1 MVACYVLGGLSVL
14 SVVLFLIV
22 RVLKG
27 GALGVVTKAF
37 ASFTFMALAIVG
49 ALKNGFDTV
58 GALIIL
64 GLLCGLIG
72 DIVLDNKVVYKEHQD
87 IYLNSGMASFGI
99 GHIFYFIAATLVMVS
114 LNDPQSAGISTSTVN
129 ILIALGISVVLTT
142 GIMLMSKPMKLNFG
156 KFFYQ
161 TLAYT
166 LILTFMSAYSVILAI
181 AVPAMWS
188 FAVGICL
195 IFVSDLILST
205 QYFGGQQD
213 NKLFIILNHAI
224 YYLGQIAIAVSL
236 FLY

>member
-1 MVACYVLGGLSVL
+1 MLACYILGGLSLL
-14 SVVLFLIV
+14 SVVLFLVV
-22 RVLKG
+22 RVTKG
-27 GALGVVTKAF
+27 GPLGIVTKAF

-49 ALKNGFDTV
+49 ALKNGFDTM

-72 DIVLDNKVVYKEHQD
+72 DIVLDNKVVYKEHND
-87 IYLNSGMASFGI
+87 IYLNSGMLSFGV
-99 GHIFYFIAATLVMVS
+99 GHIFYFIAATLVMVT
-114 LNDPQSAGISTSTVN
+114 LNKEGQAISTSTVN
-129 ILIALGISVVLTT
+129 FLIALGISIVLST
-142 GIMLMSKPMKLNFG
+142 GIMLLSKPLKLNFG

-181 AVPAMWS
+181 AVPALWS
-188 FAVGICL
+188 FALGICL
-195 IFVSDLILST
+195 IFLSDLILSN